1 MRSQSAIHHKHL
13 TKQQTEFYMN
23 KVGKISTYMQINKE
37 KNQCEIA
44 CKFIM
49 VIKNN
54 FLQKMKNKTEK
65 HAAHK

>member
-1 MRSQSAIHHKHL
+1 
-13 TKQQTEFYMN
+13 
-23 KVGKISTYMQINKE
+23 MQINKE